1 MTENGF
7 AVKDE
12 NTMPLEQALKDDARV
27 HYYAGVTDAL
37 LHAVNDDGV
46 DVRAYFGWSK
56 LKLRFLHL

>member
-1 MTENGF
+1 
-7 AVKDE
+7 
-12 NTMPLEQALKDDARV
+12 MPLEQALKDDARV

-56 LKLRFLHL
+56 PKLRSYNYEHS